1 MTPQEEYQQLAEKLD
16 KLVEVRQKLQ
26 IQFNENNQ
34 VKEEF
39 SKLTPNNT
47 VYKMVGPA
55 LVEQSQQESKLN
67 VDKRI
72 EFIQSEIDRTES
84 EIKAAQQKVQSL
96 QQAITKQQQA
106 QVEAA
111 EKAQAPPPP
120 AS

>member
-1 MTPQEEYQQLAEKLD
+1 MSEVEEYQQVAQKLD
-16 KLVEVRQKLQ
+16 NLIEVRQKLQ
-26 IQFNENNQ
+26 IQYNENNQ

-47 VYKMVGPA
+47 VYKIIGPA

-72 EFIQSEIDRTES
+72 EFIQSEIDRTEN
-84 EIKAAQQKVQSL
+84 EISTTQQKMQTL
-96 QQAITKQQQA
+96 QQTISKLQQA

-111 EKAQAPPPP
+111 EKAQP
-120 AS
+120 AAAA

>member
-1 MTPQEEYQQLAEKLD
+1 MSEVEEYQQVAQKLD
-16 KLVEVRQKLQ
+16 NLIEVRQKLQ
-26 IQFNENNQ
+26 IQYNENNQ

-47 VYKMVGPA
+47 VYKIIGPA

-72 EFIQSEIDRTES
+72 EFIQSEIDRTEN
-84 EIKAAQQKVQSL
+84 EISTTQQKMQTL
-96 QQAITKQQQA
+96 QQTISKLQQV

-111 EKAQAPPPP
+111 EKAQP
-120 AS
+120 AAAA